1 MTKLNE
7 TTPQVVKIPYS
18 KLLSGQ
24 DLTTLITNAF
34 GKEGL
39 GIFLITG
46 VPNLLQK
53 REKILRVSKQFAEL
67 PESIKEKY
75 THPESHYSYGWS
87 HGKEKMK
94 DGKTD
99 TAKGSYYAN
108 PVFDLTDDEELK
120 VKYPGVYTDN
130 IWPTEDCPEMEPA
143 FKVMGQLNLEISDL
157 VNKQLDNYLVNTT
170 KGKHQKDFF
179 QKHAGGFF
187 KSRLLHYF
195 PIVAS
200 EKTEPCQKL
209 EASKASKAS
218 ETNDDIDNFCGW
230 HLDHG
235 ALTVLLSPMY
245 LDSNGNKVAP
255 PSEGGLFI
263 KNAHGINVKVS
274 IPEDC
279 LAVQLGELGQL
290 YSGGIFRATPHC
302 VSAKAG
308 ENISREQL
316 AMFSDVHPEFEISV
330 PDYGNSFEEVVNCP
344 FLPSGV
350 PPLKGRLEGV
360 ETYKEFANNTY
371 AAYANLA

>member
-1 MTKLNE
+1 MTKLAE
-7 TTPQVVKIPYS
+7 TSPVVKIPYT
-18 KLLSGQ
+18 KLQSNQ
-24 DLTTLITNAF
+24 DLTNLITAAF
-34 GKEGL
+34 GKDGL
-39 GIFLITG
+39 GIMLISG

-53 REKILRVSKQFAEL
+53 REKILRVAQKFGEL
-67 PESIKEKY
+67 PASIQDKY
-75 THPESHYSYGWS
+75 AHPKSHYSYGWS

-94 DGKTD
+94 NGKVD

-108 PVFDLTDDEELK
+108 PVFDSLTDDEELK

-143 FKVMGQLNLEISDL
+143 FKVMGQLNLEISEL
-157 VNKQLDNYLVNTT
+157 VNKQLDNYLDNVT
-170 KGKHQKDFF
+170 KGKHPKDFF

-195 PIVAS
+195 PI
-200 EKTEPCQKL
+200 TTQEPCNNSATACTQQ
-209 EASKASKAS
+209 S
-218 ETNDDIDNFCGW
+218 NDDIDNFCGW

-235 ALTVLLSPMY
+235 ALTVLLSPLY

-263 KNAHGINVKVS
+263 KNATGTNVKVT

-330 PDYGNSFEEVVNCP
+330 PDYGNSYEEVVTCP

-350 PPLKGRLEGV
+350 PPLKGRLEGAN
-360 ETYKEFANNTY
+360 TYKEFANNTY
-371 AAYANLA
+371 AAYAEL

>member
-1 MTKLNE
+1 MTKLAE
-7 TTPQVVKIPYS
+7 KPAHQVVKVPYA
-18 KLLSGQ
+18 KLQSGQ
-24 DLTTLITNAF
+24 DLTTLINAAF

-39 GIFLITG
+39 GIMLVSG

-53 REKILRVSKQFAEL
+53 REKILRVAKSFGEL
-67 PESIKEKY
+67 PVSIKEKY
-75 THPESHYSYGWS
+75 AHPQSHYSYGWS

-94 DGKTD
+94 DGKFD

-108 PVFDLTDDEELK
+108 PVFDSLTDDVELK
-120 VKYPGVYTDN
+120 KKYPGVYTDN

-157 VNKQLDNYLVNTT
+157 VNQQLDNYLTSLT
-170 KGKHQKDFF
+170 KGKHPPNFF

-195 PIVAS
+195 PI
-200 EKTEPCQKL
+200 TETKESSKMCQKQD
-209 EASKASKAS
+209 KKC
-218 ETNDDIDNFCGW
+218 ETDNDIDNFCGW

-245 LDSNGNKVAP
+245 LDSNGNKVQP

-263 KNAHGINVKVS
+263 KNYDGVNVKVT

-316 AMFSDVHPEFEISV
+316 AMFSDVHPEFEISI
-330 PDYGNSFEEVVNCP
+330 PDYGHTFEEVVTCP
-344 FLPSGV
+344 HLPSGV
-350 PPLKGRLEGV
+350 PPLKGRLEGAS
-360 ETYKEFANNTY
+360 TYKEFANNTY
-371 AAYANLA
+371 AAYAK